1 MDKFP
6 FVTFD
11 LETTIRKEFKKKANP
26 FYGFNRVCA
35 VGVKGKGELR
45 PRGYYLLDKAYTDWW
60 IDLLDST
67 KLLVGFNI
75 KFDIHHAIN
84 QSEEN
89 YIKWCRWVTAGG
101 RVWDCQLAEYL
112 LGGQAQDVQMT
123 SLDKVAVKYGG
134 NVKNDAVKA
143 LWESGVDTPDI
154 PKSLLMDYLVG
165 VAGDPNDLGDI
176 GNTEKVFIGQVQAL
190 RARGSMKSVQLNMDA
205 LIFTIEAEHQGM
217 QIDVVLGEAIR
228 QELELELEG
237 IDKEIDG
244 YFPKDMPFVFN
255 WNSRFHKSALV
266 FGGTVK
272 YEERTA
278 ITTDDLPLKADGSN
292 QAYVQMDVTHY
303 VLMDGTTTDV
313 MPTFE
318 TAAKYVTFASGK
330 NKGSF
335 KTKKVKVND
344 PDKPKSAMRD
354 YYYAFPGYTE
364 GKDKWAAAE
373 AGVWGT
379 GKDVIEELSVT
390 TDVPFLKAMGRRAM
404 VAKDLGTY
412 YKRYDP
418 KKDEWKGML
427 TLVGPDGRI
436 HHSLN
441 MVRTITA
448 RLSSSDPNLQN
459 VSSGKKSKVK
469 SIFISRFAGGKI
481 IQSDFTSL
489 EVYVQAVLTLCAKL
503 IEDLRAGMDMHC
515 VRLSQKLGLT
525 YEEVYARY
533 KAGDEEIADGRK
545 GSKEFSFQRAYGAGI
560 AAIAAATGMSVADVE
575 ALAVAEETRYPE
587 IPEYY
592 ERLTEEIKRNRR
604 PTSHIIP
611 HPRVKGAKCQ
621 IGKSYTFTPD
631 GKMYTY
637 IEGPSP
643 DFMAKRGET
652 TSFSPPEIKNY
663 VVQGSGGEWAKAAMK
678 LAVRAFYAK
687 ENFGGRAVLVNQ
699 VHDAIYVDAAPE
711 VAEDAAALL
720 HACMLEAS
728 NLIEFTFDW
737 KVPVGVPSET
747 KWGASMIE
755 ENDIGGQF
763 HEKAAEYQR
772 WVRAEFV
779 GGNIPSYEGDA

>member
-1 MDKFP
+1 MNVFP
-6 FVTFD
+6 FATFD
-11 LETTIRKEFKKKANP
+11 LETTIRREFKKKANP
-26 FYGFNRVCA
+26 FYKFNRICA
-35 VGVKGKGELR
+35 IGIKGKGELR
-45 PRGYYLLDKAYTDWW
+45 PRGYYVLDQAYTDWW
-60 IDLLDST
+60 IELLDST

-84 QSEEN
+84 ERPEN
-89 YIKWCRWVTAGG
+89 YEKWVKWVCDGG

-134 NVKNDAVKA
+134 NLKNDAVKA
-143 LWESGVDTPDI
+143 MWEQGIDTPDI
-154 PKSLLMDYLVG
+154 PKGLLMDYLVG
-165 VAGDPNDLGDI
+165 VEDDPNDLGDI
-176 GNTEKVFIGQVQAL
+176 GNTEKVFYGQVQAL

-217 QIDVVLGEAIR
+217 QIDTVLGEAIR
-228 QELELELEG
+228 AELEIELAELDEK
-237 IDKEIDG
+237 IKG
-244 YFPKDMPFVFN
+244 YFPKDMPFEFN

-272 YEERTA
+272 YEQRTA
-278 ITTDDLPLKADGSN
+278 ITTDDQPLLSDKSN
-292 QAYVQMDVTHY
+292 QAYVQMEVKHFI
-303 VLMDGTTTDV
+303 LKDGTTTETA
-313 MPTFE
+313 PEFE
-318 TAAKYVTFASGK
+318 TAHLYVTFASGK
-330 NKGSF
+330 NKGMF
-335 KTKKVKVND
+335 KQKNIKVND

-354 YYYAFPGYTE
+354 YYYTFPGYTQ
-364 GKDKWAAAE
+364 GKDKWKSAD

-390 TDVPFLKAMGRRAM
+390 TDIPFLKDMGTRAKID
-404 VAKDLGTY
+404 KDLGTY
-412 YKRYDP
+412 YKRWDS
-418 KKDEWKGML
+418 KKEEWKGML
-427 TLVGPDGRI
+427 ALVGPDGRI

-489 EVYVQAVLTLCAKL
+489 EIYVQAVLTLCAQL
-503 IEDLRAGMDMHC
+503 IDDLRKGMDMHC

-525 YEEVYARY
+525 YEEVYQRY
-533 KAGDEEIADGRK
+533 KDGDEGIAEGRK

-560 AAIAAATGMSVADVE
+560 AAIAAATGMSVEDVE

-587 IPEYY
+587 IATYY
-592 ERLTEEIKRNRR
+592 ERLTEEIKKNRR
-604 PTSHIIP
+604 PTSTIIM
-611 HPRVKGAKCQ
+611 HPRVPGVKCQ
-621 IGKSYTFTPD
+621 LGKSYTFTPD

-637 IEGPSP
+637 VESPSP
-643 DFMAKRGET
+643 DFMAKKGISS
-652 TSFSPPEIKNY
+652 SFSPPEIKNY

-678 LAVRAFYAK
+678 LAVRAFYLK
-687 ENFGGRAVLVNQ
+687 GNFGGRAVLVNQ

-755 ENDIGGQF
+755 EKDIGGEF
-763 HEKAAEYQR
+763 HTKAAEYQR
-772 WVRAEFV
+772 WVRATLV
-779 GGNIPSYEGDA
+779 GGNIPSYEGEV